1 MMRTTF
7 ASMLAMAMVAL
18 PLAAC
23 GGGGTATG
31 GVPTSKGG
39 AAGGAAGNNEPA
51 ELVFYGA
58 AGNTEAEFN
67 ARWGDYIRKQFPNY
81 TLKYIMNEKGK
92 TLPELIAA
100 GETIDIIFDSI
111 GGTASNLIDNGFQYD
126 ITELAKKHS
135 VDLNRFEPTF
145 IDAIK
150 QMGGLYGLPVNG
162 GGLVIYY
169 NKDIFDKFGAPY
181 PKDGMSW
188 EELLELSKK
197 VTRMDG
203 GKQYAGF
210 ATSVVH
216 PMRMNPFSLDVVDR
230 KTLTAAIGNEK
241 WKTLLQT
248 VMIQPIVQ
256 DDGYRQLFTQKK
268 GGLWTDDF
276 AKQQNLAMFM
286 MNFGLQ
292 YAVKEFET
300 LNWDMTAIPTFKDRP
315 GVGTQPYPNY
325 FYITSA
331 SKAKDAAMNVLKYVT
346 SDEHETIES
355 KKGNIPVL
363 KNEEIKKVFGQETIY
378 KGKNMKNAVYYNKFA
393 EPHAK
398 TVYDDKV
405 AGPLDANIKK
415 VIYGEIDLNTAF
427 RNAEQEA
434 NKAIEEMKAARK
446 K

>member
-1 MMRTTF
+1 MVRKTL
-7 ASMLAMAMVAL
+7 ASISVTAFVTLSL
-18 PLAAC
+18 TAC
-23 GGGGTATG
+23 GGSGTAPAGNNKTG
-31 GVPTSKGG
+31 DG
-39 AAGGAAGNNEPA
+39 AAGLASNNEPA
-51 ELVFYGA
+51 QLVFYGA
-58 AGNTEAEFN
+58 AGNTEDEFN
-67 ARWGDYIRKQFPNY
+67 SRWGNYIRKQFPNY
-81 TLKYIMNEKGK
+81 TLKYIVNGKG
-92 TLPELIAA
+92 TSLPELIAA

-111 GGTASNLIDNGFQYD
+111 GGTPGNLIENGFQYD
-126 ITELAKKHS
+126 ITELTKKHG

-169 NKDIFDKFGAPY
+169 NKDIFDKFGVSY

-188 EELLELSKK
+188 DELLDLSKK
-197 VTRMDG
+197 VTRQEGD
-203 GKQYAGF
+203 KQYVGF
-210 ATSVVH
+210 ATSVMH
-216 PMRMNPFSLDVVDR
+216 TMRMNPYSLDVVDR
-230 KTLTAAIGNEK
+230 KTQNAAIGQEK
-241 WKTLLQT
+241 WKQIMQT
-248 VMIQPIVQ
+248 IIVNPIVQ
-256 DDGYRQLFTQKK
+256 NNGYQQLFTQKK

-300 LNWDMTAIPTFKDRP
+300 LNWDMVAIPTFKDKQ

-325 FYITSA
+325 FYITA
-331 SKAKDAAMNVLKYVT
+331 TSKVKDAAMNVLKYVT

-363 KNEEIKKVFGQETIY
+363 KSEDIKKMFGQETIF

-393 EPHAK
+393 DPHAK
-398 TVYDDKV
+398 TIYDDKV
-405 AGPLDANIKK
+405 AGPLDANLKK
-415 VIYGEIDLNTAF
+415 VIYGEMDINTAF

-434 NKAIEEMKAARK
+434 NKAIEEAKAAK
-446 K
+446 KK